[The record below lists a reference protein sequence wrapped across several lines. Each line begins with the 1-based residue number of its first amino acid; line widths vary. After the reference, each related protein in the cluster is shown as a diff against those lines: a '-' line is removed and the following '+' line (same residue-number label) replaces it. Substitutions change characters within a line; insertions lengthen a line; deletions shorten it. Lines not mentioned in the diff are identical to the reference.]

1 MGIGN
6 DFMYKPLFLNKYG
19 KLPIS
24 SRRFM
29 GNEKSEF
36 RNGGLSHRIA
46 FWSLCCLGFLIPI
59 STVAV
64 TGIIP
69 GFMAGLWLISRN
81 FQQFPALLKD
91 SRVTQLSIALF
102 VWLAL
107 AGLFGEAGLDS
118 FKFLKKYRE
127 LILIPIFIGFTIH
140 MSTRERFL
148 ICSALNIGLLV
159 TLGISLLQIAE
170 ILPLKRGYPALSS
183 SITQASFMA
192 WGMFWMLHQYRQTK
206 SVKWMIGALGAAIN
220 STLIMH
226 SSTGILLVLVMLGL
240 FGLQTMRGMKFVATI
255 TITCAVFFGGYMSI
269 DRFKMEL
276 DESIGV
282 GMKILNGEHV
292 GQNQLVSWAESSTG
306 ERYQF
311 VSNGAKLFL
320 QCPLVGYGTGS
331 VEQQYDKF
339 ISGTDFKRTTNLH
352 NEYLMIGVQS
362 GAVGIFLLI
371 GVFWAM
377 VTTGTYIGTTERW
390 LVQGIVI
397 WMAVGCLVNSF
408 LLDAKEGMMF
418 ALLTAVLC
426 APKFEK
432 NQ

>member
-1 MGIGN
+1 MG
-6 DFMYKPLFLNKYG
+6 D
-19 KLPIS
+19 
-24 SRRFM
+24 
-29 GNEKSEF
+29 EKSEF
-36 RNGGLSHRIA
+36 RKGGLSHRIA

-69 GFMAGLWLISRN
+69 GFMVGLWLISRN

-107 AGLFGEAGLDS
+107 AGLFGEVGLDS

-159 TLGISLLQIAE
+159 TFGISLLQIAE

-192 WGMFWMLHQYRQTK
+192 WGMFWMLHQYRQKK
-206 SVKWMIGALGAAIN
+206 SFKWLVGALGAAIN

-226 SSTGILLVLVMLGL
+226 SSTGVLLVLVMLGL
-240 FGLQTMRGMKFVATI
+240 FGLQTMRGMKFVAVI
-255 TITCAVFFGGYMSI
+255 TITCAVFLGGYMSI

-282 GMKILNGEHV
+282 GMKILIGEDV
-292 GQNQLVSWAESSTG
+292 DKTSWYRAW
-306 ERYQF
+306 
-311 VSNGAKLFL
+311 
-320 QCPLVGYGTGS
+320 
-331 VEQQYDKF
+331 
-339 ISGTDFKRTTNLH
+339 RTVP
-352 NEYLMIGVQS
+352 IRVQW
-362 GAVGIFLLI
+362 G
-371 GVFWAM
+371 
-377 VTTGTYIGTTERW
+377 
-390 LVQGIVI
+390 
-397 WMAVGCLVNSF
+397 
-408 LLDAKEGMMF
+408 
-418 ALLTAVLC
+418 
-426 APKFEK
+426 
-432 NQ
+432 

>member
-1 MGIGN
+1 
-6 DFMYKPLFLNKYG
+6 
-19 KLPIS
+19 
-24 SRRFM
+24 M

-36 RNGGLSHRIA
+36 RNGELSHRIA
-46 FWSLCCLGFLIPI
+46 FWSLCFLGFLIPI

-107 AGLFGEAGLDS
+107 AGLFGEVGLDS

-170 ILPLKRGYPALSS
+170 ILPLKRGAPALSS
-183 SITQASFMA
+183 TITQASFMA

-206 SVKWMIGALGAAIN
+206 SVKWMVGALGAAIN

-269 DRFKMEL
+269 DRFKTEL

-292 GQNQLVSWAESSTG
+292 GQNQLVSWARGHESSTG

-311 VSNGAKLFL
+311 ASNGAKLFL

-377 VTTGTYIGTTERW
+377 VTTVTYIGMTERW

>member
-1 MGIGN
+1 
-6 DFMYKPLFLNKYG
+6 
-19 KLPIS
+19 
-24 SRRFM
+24 M

-36 RNGGLSHRIA
+36 RNGELSHRIA
-46 FWSLCCLGFLIPI
+46 FWSLCFLGFLIPI

-107 AGLFGEAGLDS
+107 AGLFGEVGLDS

-170 ILPLKRGYPALSS
+170 ILPLKRGAPALSS
-183 SITQASFMA
+183 TITQASFMA

-206 SVKWMIGALGAAIN
+206 SVKWMVGALGAAIN

-269 DRFKMEL
+269 DRFKTEL

-292 GQNQLVSWAESSTG
+292 GQNQLVSWARGHESSTG

-311 VSNGAKLFL
+311 ASNGAKLFL

-377 VTTGTYIGTTERW
+377 VTTVTYIGMTERW

-426 APKFEK
+426 VPKFK
-432 NQ
+432 INQ

>member
-1 MGIGN
+1 MGGEESGIQS
-6 DFMYKPLFLNKYG
+6 G
-19 KLPIS
+19 K
-24 SRRFM
+24 
-29 GNEKSEF
+29 
-36 RNGGLSHRIA
+36 LSHRIA
-46 FWSLCCLGFLIPI
+46 FWCLCCLGFLVPI
-59 STVAV
+59 STAAV

-69 GFMAGLWLISRN
+69 VMLGALWLISGKY
-81 FQQFPALLKD
+81 QEFPALFKN
-91 SRVTQLSIALF
+91 SRLTQFSLTLF

-107 AGLFGEAGLDS
+107 AGLFGEVGWDS

-127 LILIPIFIGFTIH
+127 LILIPIFIGFTIN
-140 MSTRERFL
+140 MSSRERFH

-192 WGMFWMLHQYRQTK
+192 WGMFWMLHQYRQKK
-206 SVKWMIGALGAAIN
+206 SFKWLVGALGAAIN

-226 SSTGILLVLVMLGL
+226 SSTGVLLVLVMLGL
-240 FGLQTMRGMKFVATI
+240 FCLQTMRGMKFVAVI
-255 TITCAVFFGGYMSI
+255 TITCGVIFGGYMSI
-269 DRFKMEL
+269 DRFKREL
-276 DESIGV
+276 DESIGF
-282 GMKILNGEHV
+282 GMKILIGEDV
-292 GQNQLVSWAESSTG
+292 GQNQLVSSTG

-311 VSNGAKLFL
+311 ASNGAKLFL
-320 QCPLVGYGTGS
+320 QCPLIGYGTGS

-362 GAVGIFLLI
+362 GAIGIFLLI

-377 VTTGTYIGTTERW
+377 VTTVTYTGMTERW
-390 LVQGIVI
+390 LVQGIVV

-426 APKFEK
+426 APKFK
-432 NQ
+432 INQ

>member
-1 MGIGN
+1 MENYRFQDG
-6 DFMYKPLFLNKYG
+6 
-19 KLPIS
+19 
-24 SRRFM
+24 RFM

-36 RNGGLSHRIA
+36 RNIGLSHRIA

-69 GFMAGLWLISRN
+69 GFMVGLWLISRN
-81 FQQFPALLKD
+81 FQNFPALLKD

-107 AGLFGEAGLDS
+107 AGLFGEVGWDS

-127 LILIPIFIGFTIH
+127 LILIPIFIGFTIN
-140 MSTRERFL
+140 MSSRERFH

-192 WGMFWMLHQYRQTK
+192 WGMFWMLHQYRQKK
-206 SVKWMIGALGAAIN
+206 SLKWLVGALGAAIN

-226 SSTGILLVLVMLGL
+226 SSTGVLLVLVMLGL
-240 FGLQTMRGMKFVATI
+240 FGLQTMRGMKFVAVI
-255 TITCAVFFGGYMSI
+255 TITCGVIFGGYLSI
-269 DRFKMEL
+269 DRFKREL
-276 DESIGV
+276 DESIGF
-282 GMKILNGEHV
+282 GMKILIGEDV
-292 GQNQLVSWAESSTG
+292 DQNQLVSSTG

-311 VSNGAKLFL
+311 ASNGAKLFL
-320 QCPLVGYGTGS
+320 QCPLIGYGTGS
-331 VEQQYDKF
+331 VEQQYDNF

-362 GAVGIFLLI
+362 GAIGIFLLI

-377 VTTGTYIGTTERW
+377 VTTVTYIGMTERW

>member
-1 MGIGN
+1 MENYRFQDG
-6 DFMYKPLFLNKYG
+6 
-19 KLPIS
+19 
-24 SRRFM
+24 RFM

-69 GFMAGLWLISRN
+69 GFMVGLWLISRN
-81 FQQFPALLKD
+81 LQNFPALLKD

-107 AGLFGEAGLDS
+107 SGLFGEVGWDS

-127 LILIPIFIGFTIH
+127 LILIPIFIGFTIN
-140 MSTRERFL
+140 MSSRERFH

-159 TLGISLLQIAE
+159 TLGISLLQIAD

-206 SVKWMIGALGAAIN
+206 SVKWLVGALGAAIN

-226 SSTGILLVLVMLGL
+226 SSTGVLLVLVMLGL
-240 FGLQTMRGMKFVATI
+240 FGLQTMRGMKFVAVI
-255 TITCAVFFGGYMSI
+255 TITCGVIFGGYMSI
-269 DRFKMEL
+269 DRFKREL
-276 DESIGV
+276 NESIGF
-282 GMKILNGEHV
+282 GMKILIGEDV
-292 GQNQLVSWAESSTG
+292 DQNQLVSSTG

-311 VSNGAKLFL
+311 ASNGAKLFL
-320 QCPLVGYGTGS
+320 QSPLVGYGVGS
-331 VEQQYDKF
+331 VEHQYDGF

-362 GAVGIFLLI
+362 GAIGIFLWI

-377 VTTGTYIGTTERW
+377 VTTVIYTGMTERW